1 VGGGGWGGGGG
12 GVCGVGGGGGGG
24 GGEVASSDPVG
35 AHAGLSTPGRLSYKE
50 EGGAS
55 QKF

>member
-1 VGGGGWGGGGG
+1 MWCPWGVCVSG
-12 GVCGVGGGGGGG
+12 GV